1 MACTPQKGGGGVRFA
16 LRKKGEM
23 WLSLRN
29 GGCDLHPVKRGEE
42 VKIGGG
48 GYVAYTP

>member
-1 MACTPQKGGGGVRFA
+1 
-16 LRKKGEM
+16 M

-42 VKIGGG
+42 VKSGGG
-48 GYVAYTP
+48 GDVAYTPYRAGGDAALTP